1 MYSKIF
7 LWDTKD
13 KSHLKLSFYIG
24 AGNGLASDE
33 SYSEEFHV
41 LKQDDFKAKDL
52 KLTKIFDDSESGVA
66 SYRLPTKI
74 VDGIYTGCKACGQ
87 DGGISHGGN
96 WSHHW
101 FSLPLSVILEDFDI

>member
-1 MYSKIF
+1 MAKFEYRILF
-7 LWDTKD
+7 NMRRIP
-13 KSHLKLSFYIG
+13 KSIYEIPRTRVTLNYPFYFTIYIG

-74 VDGIYTGCKACGQ
+74 VDGIYTGCKVCGQ

-96 WSHHW
+96 
-101 FSLPLSVILEDFDI
+101 

>member
-1 MYSKIF
+1 M
-7 LWDTKD
+7 
-13 KSHLKLSFYIG
+13 
-24 AGNGLASDE
+24 
-33 SYSEEFHV
+33 
-41 LKQDDFKAKDL
+41 KQDDFKAKDL

-74 VDGIYTGCKACGQ
+74 VDGIYTGCKACDQ

>member
-1 MYSKIF
+1 MYSKIY

-13 KSHLKLSFYIG
+13 KSHLELSFYIG

-41 LKQDDFKAKDL
+41 LKQDDFEAKDL
-52 KLTKIFDDSESGVA
+52 KLTKIFDDSESGVV

-74 VDGIYTGCKACGQ
+74 VDGMYIVY
-87 DGGISHGGN
+87 
-96 WSHHW
+96 W
-101 FSLPLSVILEDFDI
+101 V